1 MDKSQENGSDK
12 TEYDKIMQP
21 KRLLSC
27 YCSPTKAFND
37 EHKTNRLP
45 SHHELFFVT
54 AHQGNVN
61 NIGAVIELWLRQLN
75 HEIDS
80 IKELFQQIMKDE
92 RKGLDIVRRLRR
104 CCEILKSLEEHI
116 SRLISIM
123 TTKNVSESL
132 ATLNK
137 IPAKAVQAQLVS
149 NEVAILNTMHTVE
162 FFEFRS
168 TLGRGSGFQSKNF
181 RLLENKLGLKRKTIS
196 SLQFILNSEE
206 LAEYDQE
213 SVMAEENKSSLR
225 DVVELWLEN
234 SKVIQFVFHKDNFWK
249 KFTNVVTAMLKANR
263 EIAEQRN
270 DDSEEKVDS
279 IRECE
284 KMERWYDSL
293 FDPEKHK
300 ACIER
305 GERNFSLQAFRAV
318 IAIYRYRYEMRF
330 QVPFMIINLLQDL
343 DQAILEF
350 RLSHAAMVHKI
361 IGNKSGLAQTSGY
374 TYLKATT
381 GERLR
386 VFVDLINISSF
397 LIEDDKLPDIPED
410 LFKKLNFP
418 PLP

>member
-54 AHQGNVN
+54 AHQ
-61 NIGAVIELWLRQLN
+61 VIELWLRQLN

-80 IKELFQQIMKDE
+80 IKELFQQIIKDE

-123 TTKNVSESL
+123 TTKNVSE
-132 ATLNK
+132 
-137 IPAKAVQAQLVS
+137 LVS

-234 SKVIQFVFHKDNFWK
+234 SKVIQFVFHQDNFWK

-350 RLSHAAMVHKI
+350 RC
-361 IGNKSGLAQTSGY
+361 NKSGLAQTSGY